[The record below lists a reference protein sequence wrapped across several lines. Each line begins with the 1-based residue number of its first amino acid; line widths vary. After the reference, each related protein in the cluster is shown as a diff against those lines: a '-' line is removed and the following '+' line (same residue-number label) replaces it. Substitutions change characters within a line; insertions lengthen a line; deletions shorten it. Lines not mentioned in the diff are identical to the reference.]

1 MAFAQ
6 QEFDRANALVARG
19 FAANELLDRRQ
30 QALNA
35 AIAALNAANDRVG
48 EAERALDATAHDV
61 EHYHVNIADNP
72 LVAPREGRIQ
82 YRFANVGEAPPAG
95 GRVFAMLDVMSVSI
109 DIYVPAADAGT
120 AKIGADAR
128 RARRRHARNSRRLH
142 GGIHRPRRHRQ
153 VDAAQH
159 RRRRA
164 ASAERKRFRSRRRDQ
179 ERGASRRTLSS
190 HRDLSVIYDLD
201 VDPGFERV
209 RLYDAEAY
217 ILVSPQRRPG
227 DKTAPV
233 DLALFGE
240 TGDFEPSVN
249 RGSSWFFCRMVD
261 FREIGE
267 GMTPRLYADAE
278 SDMCTRPMFRT
289 RFRSLRCGVTPCR
302 SRARHHVPAR
312 DHATNPLQ
320 QACPARQ

>member
-1 MAFAQ
+1 M
-6 QEFDRANALVARG
+6 
-19 FAANELLDRRQ
+19 
-30 QALNA
+30 
-35 AIAALNAANDRVG
+35 
-48 EAERALDATAHDV
+48 
-61 EHYHVNIADNP
+61 
-72 LVAPREGRIQ
+72 
-82 YRFANVGEAPPAG
+82 
-95 GRVFAMLDVMSVSI
+95 
-109 DIYVPAADAGT
+109 
-120 AKIGADAR
+120 
-128 RARRRHARNSRRLH
+128 
-142 GGIHRPRRHRQ
+142 
-153 VDAAQH
+153 
-159 RRRRA
+159 
-164 ASAERKRFRSRRRDQ
+164 
-179 ERGASRRTLSS
+179 
-190 HRDLSVIYDLD
+190 
-201 VDPGFERV
+201 

-227 DKTAPV
+227 DKTVPV
-233 DLALFGE
+233 DLALFSE